1 MDSARLFDTVVA
13 AYLLDSVRSD
23 FTDAYLAETY
33 LHASLKALL
42 HELSPIDSS
51 EAELLDPLA
60 VDSARLFDTVV
71 AAYLLD
77 SVRSDFTDAYL
88 AETYL
93 HASLPSAAGED
104 GAPADAVSIAARGAW
119 LARTLREPLASAL
132 EAQGTQ

>member
-1 MDSARLFDTVVA
+1 MSRRCFT
-13 AYLLDSVRSD
+13 RS
-23 FTDAYLAETY
+23 
-33 LHASLKALL
+33 
-42 HELSPIDSS
+42 PVDSS

-60 VDSARLFDTVV
+60 VDSTRLFDTVV

-119 LARTLREPLASAL
+119 LARTLREPLAAAL
-132 EAQGTQ
+132 EAQGADAIFTKIRCRSYASSPPWSARACTSTLLASRTVR